1 MYIYCVFCATQ
12 RCDRIAE
19 VLEACGVSR
28 AFSPK
33 IVRRQRR
40 QGRNESVAYDLL
52 PGYVF
57 LYNDAEIP
65 GLTEFRW
72 IDGMIRE
79 VGRVED
85 RYELTGPDR
94 EFAEQLYEKQ
104 GLVGAMALIQS
115 GETVALSDSLFNG
128 SRGVVTKVDYRK
140 QRVRVDFM
148 FNDTPCHTWVA
159 IDEVRKT

>member
-19 VLEACGVSR
+19 VLEACGVDR

-40 QGRNESVAYDLL
+40 RGENESVVYDLL

-57 LYNDAEIP
+57 LYNSEEIP
-65 GLTEFRW
+65 GLAEFRW

-79 VGRVED
+79 IGRVED

-94 EFAEQLYEKQ
+94 EFAELLYEKQ
-104 GLVGAMALIQS
+104 GLVGAMTLIQS
-115 GETVALSDSLFNG
+115 GETVTLADDLFNG
-128 SRGVVTKVDYRK
+128 SRGLVTKVDYRK
-140 QRVRVDFM
+140 QRVRVDFT
-148 FNDTPCHTWVA
+148 FNDTSCHTWVA
-159 IDEVRKT
+159 IDKVRKS